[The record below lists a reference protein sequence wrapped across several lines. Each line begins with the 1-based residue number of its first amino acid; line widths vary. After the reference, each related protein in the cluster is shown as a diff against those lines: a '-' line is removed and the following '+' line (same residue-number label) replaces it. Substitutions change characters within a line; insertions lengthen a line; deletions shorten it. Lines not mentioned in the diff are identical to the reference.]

1 MTKFR
6 NMCLSD
12 KIYLSVVYLLMA
24 IFVLLV
30 LYPLVYV
37 VSCSFSSPSAL
48 VAGKVVLWPVEP
60 GLQGYTAVFNTSEV
74 WTGYLNSIIYTV
86 TGTILS
92 IFVTMLGAFPLSRK
106 EFPARNFFTGL
117 FAVTMFIGGGLV
129 PQYLLIKNLGLM
141 DSMWALIIPSLFSAW
156 SIVIARTFISSSIS
170 NELYEAAAVDG
181 CGYIRFFFIMVLPL
195 SKALMAVLALNYAT
209 GMWNSYFSA
218 MLYINDASKF
228 PLQIILRNIL
238 VQNQVDVNNLTTTMN
253 ITDLMEKQYISELLK
268 YSLIV
273 VSSIPLLIM
282 YPFIQKYF
290 IKGVMI
296 GSIKG

>member
-1 MTKFR
+1 M
-6 NMCLSD
+6 
-12 KIYLSVVYLLMA
+12 
-24 IFVLLV
+24 
-30 LYPLVYV
+30 
-37 VSCSFSSPSAL
+37 
-48 VAGKVVLWPVEP
+48 
-60 GLQGYTAVFNTSEV
+60 
-74 WTGYLNSIIYTV
+74 
-86 TGTILS
+86 
-92 IFVTMLGAFPLSRK
+92 
-106 EFPARNFFTGL
+106 
-117 FAVTMFIGGGLV
+117 
-129 PQYLLIKNLGLM
+129 
-141 DSMWALIIPSLFSAW
+141 
-156 SIVIARTFISSSIS
+156 
-170 NELYEAAAVDG
+170 
-181 CGYIRFFFIMVLPL
+181 MVLPL